1 MTRSLMTYICGK
13 GVIMVGLDVSEFIG
27 LRHATVLV
35 PSMFIEQD
43 PHIPSLHDL
52 R

>member
-1 MTRSLMTYICGK
+1 
-13 GVIMVGLDVSEFIG
+13 MVGFDELGFMG

-52 R
+52 L